1 VLQRGPHPQ
10 HLSGAGITRNLF
22 DEGND
27 NNHDAH
33 HVFGHMPNV
42 H

>member
-1 VLQRGPHPQ
+1 VGLTHNIQ
-10 HLSGAGITRNLF
+10 SGAGITRNLF